1 MVKMDPDFGWCQT
14 VAISCNFTHKEC
26 HHMVQAEKNYIVF
39 PLCLFKVFYGA
50 SYFLSLV
57 TSKAALMSLSGLIL
71 VIKMSRF
78 M

>member
-1 MVKMDPDFGWCQT
+1 
-14 VAISCNFTHKEC
+14 
-26 HHMVQAEKNYIVF
+26 MVQAEKNYILF